1 MFVKQCEWISKD
13 ALEAMLIIGD
23 AETQCVAFCHP
34 CDMNVGD
41 MLLEP
46 VLAISI
52 KNVSKM
58 GAGSQPYVLRI
69 DDGFVHEILAEVVS
83 VEKSLVVAG
92 EITIELDDVLPGGIN
107 VGDMISFS
115 CGRLDVIS

>member
-13 ALEAMLIIGD
+13 ALEAMLTIGD

-34 CDMNVGD
+34 YHMNVGD

-52 KNVSKM
+52 KNVAKM
-58 GAGSQPYVLRI
+58 AAGSQPYVLRI
-69 DDGFVHEILAEVVS
+69 DDGFVHEILAEVAS
-83 VEKSLVVAG
+83 VEKSLVIVG
-92 EITIELDDVLPGGIN
+92 QLTIELDDVLPGDIDL
-107 VGDMISFS
+107 GDMISFS
-115 CGRLDVIS
+115 CERLDVIS

>member
-13 ALEAMLIIGD
+13 ALEAMLTIGD

-34 CDMNVGD
+34 CHMNVGD

-52 KNVSKM
+52 KNVAKM
-58 GAGSQPYVLRI
+58 ESGSQPYVLRI
-69 DDGFVHEILAEVVS
+69 DDGLVHEILAEVVS

-92 EITIELDDVLPGGIN
+92 EITIELDDVLPGDIN

>member
-1 MFVKQCEWISKD
+1 
-13 ALEAMLIIGD
+13 
-23 AETQCVAFCHP
+23 
-34 CDMNVGD
+34 

-52 KNVSKM
+52 KNVAKM
-58 GAGSQPYVLRI
+58 AACSQPYVLRI
-69 DDGFVHEILAEVVS
+69 DDGFVYEILAEVAS

-92 EITIELDDVLPGGIN
+92 EITIELDDVLPGDIN